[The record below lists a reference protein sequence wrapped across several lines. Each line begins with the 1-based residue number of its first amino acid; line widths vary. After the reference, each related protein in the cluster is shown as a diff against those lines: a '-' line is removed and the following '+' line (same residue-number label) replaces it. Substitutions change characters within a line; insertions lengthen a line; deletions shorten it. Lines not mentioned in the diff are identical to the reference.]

1 MLRVAWWLV
10 VAWAAVYP
18 VGFMWGVLGLPYP
31 GELGVETIF
40 YGVTFVVAGLYVHA
54 RTGDSWRELVPL
66 RPVDPWLAIP
76 VALFAW
82 AGLVF
87 NAALTSL
94 CRALAVLPPE
104 VSDLAAGGATDA
116 TPVDPSLFHAL
127 VANSLLPALCE
138 EALMR
143 GLVLHALMATMSKRR
158 AIVVSALCFAV
169 IHFRI
174 ERMPDLVISG
184 IVYGWMAARTG
195 SLLPSMLAHALHN
208 GVVVLIDQ
216 GMVGSIE
223 VDANGLLP
231 VTLVWMAVAIAVLG
245 LAWLALATPARRL
258 VIECRSTSQYA
269 PLTGRRSTW
278 KRPE

>member
-18 VGFMWGVLGLPYP
+18 VGFMWGVLGLSLPRRARGRDDLLRCHIRSWP
-31 GELGVETIF
+31 GSTCTRAPGTR
-40 YGVTFVVAGLYVHA
+40 GG
-54 RTGDSWRELVPL
+54 SWCRSAPWT
-66 RPVDPWLAIP
+66 PWLAIP

-127 VANSLLPALCE
+127 VANSALPALCE

-195 SLLPSMLAHALHN
+195 SLPAQHA
-208 GVVVLIDQ
+208 G
-216 GMVGSIE
+216 
-223 VDANGLLP
+223 
-231 VTLVWMAVAIAVLG
+231 
-245 LAWLALATPARRL
+245 ARAPQRRRRPDRPGDGAGRS
-258 VIECRSTSQYA
+258 RSTPTACCPRRWSGWRSQSRCWVW
-269 PLTGRRSTW
+269 PGSRW
-278 KRPE
+278 RPRGDAS